1 VLKLDPDDR
10 YRLIVLIDAHQHLGD
25 CRVFDLDVPD
35 GAVLTAAERHGLD
48 RVLVMPFPGARDPV
62 AVHDRI
68 AAMTKATA
76 GRVRGIVNLSPH
88 QEHAA
93 YAAEAER
100 CVSRLAFV
108 ALKLHTLGHAVEPS
122 SADGR
127 MVFAEAARL
136 GVPVMVHTGAGQPF
150 ASPSH
155 VLSLAREWPNLPVVL
170 AHAGMGGAAREAGLV
185 VQLCPNVYLET
196 SWCGTLDTA
205 MLMEMVGPDR
215 LMLGSDGAQ
224 NLEVEIT
231 KHHALRLSPDELS
244 HCLGGTAAKVFRL

>member
-1 VLKLDPDDR
+1 M
-10 YRLIVLIDAHQHLGD
+10 LIDAHQHLGG

-35 GAVLTAAERHGLD
+35 ETVLATAERYGLD

-68 AAMTKATA
+68 AALTKATA
-76 GRVRGIVNLSPH
+76 GRVRGIVNMSPH

-93 YAAEAER
+93 YAEEAER
-100 CVSRLAFV
+100 CVSGLGFV

-136 GVPVMVHTGAGQPF
+136 GVPVMVHTGGAGQPF

-155 VLSLAREWPNLPVVL
+155 VLSLAREWPDLPVVL
-170 AHAGMGGAAREAGLV
+170 AHAGMGVAAREAGLV
-185 VQLCPNVYLET
+185 AQLFPNVYLET

-205 MLMEMVGPDR
+205 MLAEMVGPDR

-224 NLEVEIT
+224 NLGVELA
-231 KHHALRLSPDELS
+231 KHHALGLNPGEPS

>member
-1 VLKLDPDDR
+1 M
-10 YRLIVLIDAHQHLGD
+10 LIDAHQHLGD
-25 CRVFDLDVPD
+25 CRVFDLNVVEET
-35 GAVLTAAERHGLD
+35 VLAATGRHGLD

-68 AAMTKATA
+68 ADMTEATA

-88 QEHAA
+88 PERAA

-100 CVSRLAFV
+100 CVSGLGFV
-108 ALKLHTLGHAVEPS
+108 APKLHTLGHAVEPS

-136 GVPVMVHTGAGQPF
+136 GVPVMVHTGGARQPF
-150 ASPSH
+150 AIPSH
-155 VLSLAREWPNLPVVL
+155 VLPLAREWPDLPVVL
-170 AHAGMGGAAREAGLV
+170 AHAGMGLAAREAGLV
-185 VQLCPNVYLET
+185 AQLCPNVYLET
-196 SWCGTLDTA
+196 SWCGTPGTA
-205 MLMEMVGPDR
+205 MLAEMVGPDR

-224 NLEVEIT
+224 NLGVEIA
-231 KHHALRLSPDELS
+231 KYHALGLSPGELS